1 MSSEYI
7 AKCNLKWYKN
17 TMDKQELLE
26 VEYHWRE
33 QERHLSER
41 QRLINASPVSPEFTP
56 EANSTER
63 FDVAYAR
70 IKPLIKL
77 LRLGYH
83 DWYVTPEVPVT
94 GTVEGEEISV
104 KLSFNIQGDTIHP
117 WINSHPTKPYN
128 GKGVHD
134 LWASRDWCV
143 ATDAGKSS
151 DSGSYPKRLAHI
163 EELIDVYFAQVEQMS
178 PEQREEA
185 GTTV

>member
-41 QRLINASPVSPEFTP
+41 QRLINASPESPEFTP

-70 IKPLIKL
+70 IKPL
-77 LRLGYH
+77 RL
-83 DWYVTPEVPVT
+83 
-94 GTVEGEEISV
+94 S
-104 KLSFNIQGDTIHP
+104 
-117 WINSHPTKPYN
+117 
-128 GKGVHD
+128 
-134 LWASRDWCV
+134 
-143 ATDAGKSS
+143 
-151 DSGSYPKRLAHI
+151 
-163 EELIDVYFAQVEQMS
+163 
-178 PEQREEA
+178 
-185 GTTV
+185 